1 MWHSIIESPNKG
13 IFGDV
18 NIFWGCVFEQLSPNL
33 LSFKIPS
40 ISYDRRTPT
49 PSVLSHRGEHTPS
62 NVASIAEPNTNLF
75 DCPTLVPAP
84 QHSTKEHQWQ
94 HIIKK
99 IAKGTTDTK
108 ALSSTLTHSTP
119 SVQSRSFN
127 KLWNLG
133 QSSAWP
139 YLVKGEK
146 YIGELWQI
154 HATSE
159 RNSCINF
166 GKSI

>member
-75 DCPTLVPAP
+75 DCPTLVPTT
-84 QHSTKEHQWQ
+84 QHSTKEPNTPPMITQN
-94 HIIKK
+94 KN
-99 IAKGTTDTK
+99 IAKGTTRAAQVVPVCQPGCEKMERKWENYEEMRKWKDIYSLHFLIFSLFPPS
-108 ALSSTLTHSTP
+108 LSIS
-119 SVQSRSFN
+119 
-127 KLWNLG
+127 
-133 QSSAWP
+133 
-139 YLVKGEK
+139 
-146 YIGELWQI
+146 
-154 HATSE
+154 
-159 RNSCINF
+159 
-166 GKSI
+166 

>member
-1 MWHSIIESPNKG
+1 MWHSMTESRNKG

-75 DCPTLVPAP
+75 DCPTLVPTT
-84 QHSTKEHQWQ
+84 QHSTKEPNTPPMTTQNKKKLPKAQRTPRHYRVLWLIQ
-94 HIIKK
+94 HLQF
-99 IAKGTTDTK
+99 K
-108 ALSSTLTHSTP
+108 AEAST
-119 SVQSRSFN
+119 SFEI
-127 KLWNLG
+127 
-133 QSSAWP
+133 
-139 YLVKGEK
+139 LVKFQFDFV
-146 YIGELWQI
+146 W
-154 HATSE
+154 
-159 RNSCINF
+159 
-166 GKSI
+166 